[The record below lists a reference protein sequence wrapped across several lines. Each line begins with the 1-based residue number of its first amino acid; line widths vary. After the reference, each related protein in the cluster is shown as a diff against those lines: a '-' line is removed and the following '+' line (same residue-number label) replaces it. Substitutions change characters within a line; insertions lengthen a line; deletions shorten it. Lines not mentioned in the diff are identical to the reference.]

1 MAGAFDDLVPASGNA
16 FADLTTVPFK
26 GNASMLAGAQAR
38 PQLRDALATLQ
49 GPTFGFGDEIIG
61 GVVGGA
67 KTLFNDKPLRQ
78 NYEETRDFVR
88 GAVDQQKK
96 EAPGRTAMS
105 QMIASLPV
113 GGPLAKLLPGGASLV
128 GQTLA
133 AAGVGGLTGAI
144 NALGDSEAK
153 DTAGLAADVQRG
165 GGLGL
170 AMGGAF
176 LPIARGVT
184 AAGQVVASHLN
195 DSAAVQY
202 ARQKLAEAFAR
213 DQRTVP
219 QAAARLD
226 RLGPEA
232 TIADAGGQ
240 NTRQMLDTLATLP
253 GQTKNQ
259 VENLIHSR
267 QAGRAD
273 RMIGAAES
281 AFGTGGVRMASQV
294 DDWLQQRAQQA
305 GPLYAQVRQIQL
317 SPDAELL
324 NIVRAAEQ
332 LGAGKQ
338 ARTIATANRES
349 YSLNPNSPTQFALS
363 DLDYMKQGLYQLVQ
377 KNTNPDGKLTPVG
390 GAVEKLRQSLVQK
403 LDDMTGGASGVYAQ
417 ARQAFAGPSE
427 LMDAARLGRTAL
439 TKDDATIKTL
449 QTNMTQSE
457 RDAFALGA
465 FESLRAKLG
474 ARAGQT
480 QIMEL
485 WREKG
490 MQEKLQAIFGS
501 ERAYREF
508 AASVAKER
516 QLKQLETVG
525 RGSQTASRLYGA
537 GDLDAPAVQAAGQ
550 AVTSAVSGNVPG
562 VVQSASNIW
571 NRVKLPEP
579 VRDQMG
585 QILLSRNKRGLLDLE
600 DVMRQVED
608 SRRREMAAYGLT
620 GGLLAP

>member
-1 MAGAFDDLVPASGNA
+1 
-16 FADLTTVPFK
+16 
-26 GNASMLAGAQAR
+26 
-38 PQLRDALATLQ
+38 
-49 GPTFGFGDEIIG
+49 
-61 GVVGGA
+61 
-67 KTLFNDKPLRQ
+67 
-78 NYEETRDFVR
+78 
-88 GAVDQQKK
+88 
-96 EAPGRTAMS
+96 
-105 QMIASLPV
+105 
-113 GGPLAKLLPGGASLV
+113 
-128 GQTLA
+128 
-133 AAGVGGLTGAI
+133 
-144 NALGDSEAK
+144 
-153 DTAGLAADVQRG
+153 
-165 GGLGL
+165 
-170 AMGGAF
+170 
-176 LPIARGVT
+176 
-184 AAGQVVASHLN
+184 
-195 DSAAVQY
+195 
-202 ARQKLAEAFAR
+202 
-213 DQRTVP
+213 
-219 QAAARLD
+219 
-226 RLGPEA
+226 
-232 TIADAGGQ
+232 
-240 NTRQMLDTLATLP
+240 
-253 GQTKNQ
+253 
-259 VENLIHSR
+259 
-267 QAGRAD
+267 
-273 RMIGAAES
+273 
-281 AFGTGGVRMASQV
+281 
-294 DDWLQQRAQQA
+294 
-305 GPLYAQVRQIQL
+305 
-317 SPDAELL
+317 
-324 NIVRAAEQ
+324 
-332 LGAGKQ
+332 
-338 ARTIATANRES
+338 
-349 YSLNPNSPTQFALS
+349 
-363 DLDYMKQGLYQLVQ
+363 
-377 KNTNPDGKLTPVG
+377 
-390 GAVEKLRQSLVQK
+390 
-403 LDDMTGGASGVYAQ
+403 MTGGAGGVYAQ

-449 QTNMTQSE
+449 QANMTQSE